1 MEVPMMLVVFVKGG
15 TRLTSQAYAICRYT
29 YLRNLCVCV
38 HRTQLRRIVR
48 SGKAVPLTSV
58 HEGFAIGIH
67 TGTVH
72 HGSFA
77 VDRIWRFHHPLD
89 TKSASMDGS
98 KIWTT

>member
-1 MEVPMMLVVFVKGG
+1 MMLVVFVKGG

-38 HRTQLRRIVR
+38 HRTQFA
-48 SGKAVPLTSV
+48 GY
-58 HEGFAIGIH
+58 EGFAIGIH

-72 HGSFA
+72 HGSFP
-77 VDRIWRFHHPLD
+77 VDRICRFHHPLD
-89 TKSASMDGS
+89 TKSGSMDGS